1 MCRSLREVLIPMGS
15 PCKADNWILLGKGG
29 ASYHLPQS
37 MIFIGR
43 QECDILLQS
52 SSVDKRHAVICYDAS
67 ERCFCIK
74 DLNSLNGTYLNGLR
88 IPEQSYVKLNHL
100 DCLRFGYGSDVF
112 YVRKSVE
119 ASTPKQTIESSSCL
133 SQLDQSSKGA
143 TLLSKPFTDS
153 WNSTNQNRE
162 TSTKFKRHSVGD
174 TDINGCH
181 VVTNRKYS
189 TSDKLQDHQ
198 EKLQYTDSLEDLR
211 TTPSSAQE
219 QSSHSRLSPVFLIS
233 QKSQPQAKPSVM
245 SPHGSRTNVKSAGD
259 SSHPHSPESTTGEK
273 TPTPSTQH
281 TVGQESFS
289 QKAESPCS
297 EEKDDR
303 TDSGIVSSPDKGVAT
318 SPVAFTI
325 AFSNEFAAPRKTLG
339 IKDSISKFAPPDR
352 QRQRTKANDNTNGTK
367 AVSQDAKSVSSS
379 DTNRKQERL
388 ASEKSEYPEE
398 KVKVKHK
405 ESPSKKQPTANGKL
419 STSATYL
426 IQRMLDSEPSP
437 KIVSEE
443 ETNQEVSPCS
453 VERKGQFTSP
463 QKHSSPKQD
472 SKMQQK
478 HLHSPTADKELYI
491 GDDKSET
498 GTYTV
503 EGDQTDK
510 DLEEARRKIDEVF
523 GVFINHDSMSET
535 QSAFSLVGDLTKIPD
550 TVSEEMKKSAE
561 YSHQEPSKEQ
571 TPSRPKRRLP
581 TPPIQNFVQ
590 SVNTTR
596 SGSPSRITPKPIP
609 SPRPKHKGQSSLQ
622 QSWHGE
628 LPSGFC
634 VQESSTGELVDN
646 RLATSTNDLQFKPS
660 PPDRSVKKG
669 KKISSKRT
677 VSPGRSND
685 IMTKS
690 VDGALHNPADK
701 RKSPRAKT
709 GGILWKKMP
718 WNLTSSEQ
726 DLDHSRSE
734 TASIVSDISTSTEPS
749 SQSSGRGKTDSGPQM
764 KLNRAFALRRA
775 RLGLDSDTPCGVSS
789 ANSRPPTGTTDVK
802 NRATHLNPSLH
813 RQDGGRFSLRLPR
826 SSPRPGCAKLA
837 DSKKPAL
844 GRVSSPKSQQKSK
857 KKQPSDYKGH
867 KRNDS
872 DPGKPR
878 ISARKT
884 SFTVT
889 VSDTEARSGTP
900 NSQNSSFDGDN
911 LQFFHRSAS
920 FSGADD
926 LLAEHRPFRGIPIS
940 LSHRDFTG
948 RSHLRSQSF
957 RNSQLAKT
965 KQGNYSKKEEFVD
978 NGLKAETDQEKIQS
992 GQQKRELS
1000 ALDCL
1005 VVSAIYQLSA
1015 KLRSTARIILEKEK
1029 NRHPT
1034 NSDTRLMIDE
1044 VLPQITDK
1052 RLPDYA
1058 LDINHANLTRE
1069 LSSVLKNLKR
1079 VEQGIEVVATLMD
1092 SRCEDGSSKH
1102 KEQTASHSGFFIVD
1116 V

>member
-1 MCRSLREVLIPMGS
+1 MGS

-67 ERCFCIK
+67 ERYFCIK

-119 ASTPKQTIESSSCL
+119 ASAPKQTIESSSCL
-133 SQLDQSSKGA
+133 SQDDQSSKGA
-143 TLLSKPFTDS
+143 TLLSRPFTDS
-153 WNSTNQNRE
+153 WNSTSQNRE

-174 TDINGCH
+174 TDVNGCH
-181 VVTNRKYS
+181 VVANRKYS
-189 TSDKLQDHQ
+189 TSDKLQDPQ

-211 TTPSSAQE
+211 TTPNSAQE
-219 QSSHSRLSPVFLIS
+219 QSSHSRLSPVFLVS
-233 QKSQPQAKPSVM
+233 QKLQPQAKPSVM
-245 SPHGSRTNVKSAGD
+245 SPHGSHTNAKSATQTDD
-259 SSHPHSPESTTGEK
+259 SSHPHSPEGTAVEK
-273 TPTPSTQH
+273 TPTSATQH
-281 TVGQESFS
+281 TVSEESFS
-289 QKAESPCS
+289 NKAESPCS
-297 EEKDDR
+297 EDKNDR

-367 AVSQDAKSVSSS
+367 ALSQDLKSASPIEA
-379 DTNRKQERL
+379 NRKQERL
-388 ASEKSEYPEE
+388 TSEKSEEYSEE

-405 ESPSKKQPTANGKL
+405 ESPSRKQPAANGKL

-426 IQRMLDSEPSP
+426 IQRMLDSEPST
-437 KIVSEE
+437 KIVSEQ
-443 ETNQEVSPCS
+443 ETSQEISPCS
-453 VERKGQFTSP
+453 LERKKQFTPP

-472 SKMQQK
+472 SKRQQK
-478 HLHSPTADKELYI
+478 HLHSPTVDKELYI

-523 GVFINHDSMSET
+523 GVLINHDSVSET
-535 QSAFSLVGDLTKIPD
+535 QNACTLVGGITKIPD
-550 TVSEEMKKSAE
+550 AVSEEMKKPAE
-561 YSHQEPSKEQ
+561 FSHQEHSKEQ

-581 TPPIQNFVQ
+581 TPPVQNLVQ

-596 SGSPSRITPKPIP
+596 SSSPSRITPKPIS
-609 SPRPKHKGQSSLQ
+609 SPHPKRKGQSCLQ

-628 LPSGFC
+628 LPSGLC
-634 VQESSTGELVDN
+634 VQESSTGELMDS
-646 RLATSTNDLQFKPS
+646 RLTTSTNDLQLKPL
-660 PPDRSVKKG
+660 PPDRSIKKG
-669 KKISSKRT
+669 KKISTKRT

-690 VDGALHNPADK
+690 VDGALQNPADK
-701 RKSPRAKT
+701 RSPRAKT

-734 TASIVSDISTSTEPS
+734 TASIVSDLSTSTEPS

-775 RLGLDSDTPCGVSS
+775 RLGLDSDTPCGVSG

-802 NRATHLNPSLH
+802 NRATHLNPSLN

-826 SSPRPGCAKLA
+826 SSPRPGSAKFA
-837 DSKKPAL
+837 DAKKPAV
-844 GRVSSPKSQQKSK
+844 GRVSSPKSQQKAK

-878 ISARKT
+878 ILHRKT

-900 NSQNSSFDGDN
+900 NSQNSSFDGDSN
-911 LQFFHRSAS
+911 QFFHRSAS

-926 LLAEHRPFRGIPIS
+926 LLTEHRPFRGIPIS

-948 RSHLRSQSF
+948 KSHLRSQSF
-957 RNSQLAKT
+957 RNNQLAKT
-965 KQGNYSKKEEFVD
+965 KQGTYNKKEEFID
-978 NGLKAETDQEKIQS
+978 NGLKAEIDQEKSQS

-1029 NRHPT
+1029 HPT

-1052 RLPDYA
+1052 RLPDYT
-1058 LDINHANLTRE
+1058 LDINHTNLTRE

-1092 SRCEDGSSKH
+1092 SQCEDESPKQ
-1102 KEQTASHSGFFIVD
+1102 KEQNASHSGFFIVD